1 MNDDGT
7 MARFDD
13 LKKFC
18 KKHKLKMSSIKD
30 LIEYKVKKEKL
41 VKCVRI
47 EDLKLSDAKRFKMFI
62 YRNIIDNTE
71 HIALVKGKINKDKD
85 ILVRMHSLNIFSDLL
100 NSKNHNLDRALD
112 IISKNE
118 NGIIVIIRNP
128 KKELLLK
135 DNKIKTISDNKIL
148 KEYGIGAQ
156 ILNDLGVKKIKLLT
170 SSSKNI
176 VGIDGFGLEI
186 NGTQKL

>member
-1 MNDDGT
+1 MNP
-7 MARFDD
+7 
-13 LKKFC
+13 
-18 KKHKLKMSSIKD
+18 
-30 LIEYKVKKEKL
+30 
-41 VKCVRI
+41 
-47 EDLKLSDAKRFKMFI
+47 
-62 YRNIIDNTE
+62 
-71 HIALVKGKINKDKD
+71 
-85 ILVRMHSLNIFSDLL
+85 
-100 NSKNHNLDRALD
+100 KNHNLEKAID

-135 DNKIKTISDNKIL
+135 DKKKVNSDNKIL

-156 ILNDLGVKKIKLLT
+156 ILTDLGVKKIKLLT

-186 NGTQKL
+186 NGTKKL